1 MLTLRPQRMKRVQLG
16 LLKDDAP
23 RAALLLAHYGSF
35 APELTEI
42 VPASLPE
49 LPGEGYRRTCQAAR
63 TRLERILA
71 HFDLAPPVMSEAPL
85 LPVTEDQLSELGAWL
100 KEVWMGCSQAQER
113 VCRLREEHRRTGQ
126 LLQSLERFKNIDID
140 LTRLH
145 EKGTLLDVRVG
156 TLPEANLQRFEEALR
171 LAGYMAIRFFA
182 GEGLVHLVIAGA
194 TDQAGEIERVL
205 QAANWHAADV
215 PGEFRGKPA
224 EVRADLTKRM
234 LRLDRQAVEEGRQRL
249 AQGALPEF
257 RGRLLEAAQ
266 TLLRAAPY
274 EQLSGL
280 MRGRGDL
287 LAVSGWVPESGLRHL
302 QQDLEK
308 HLPGR
313 FVLSARD
320 PRAGEHL
327 EVPSLVSHQRWLRPF
342 AALVLNYGVPRYDE
356 IDPTVPFAASFILM
370 FGMMFGDVGQGVVI
384 ALAGLVLSRRLGQY
398 GPLVTAVGVSSS
410 LFGLLYGSVFGYER
424 IFPALWVS
432 PLSNPMLMLRVALG
446 WGVGFIVLAT
456 LLTIY
461 NRLLEGRRRDALLD
475 SHGAAGLA
483 AYLGLLAGAWRLL
496 TTGRL
501 GIAIPVVVCVGLGA
515 MIKHSWEENAQ
526 GAFVERALI
535 ALVEAYEAIM
545 AYISNTL
552 SFLRLAAFSLNHVAL
567 SIAIF
572 TLAGMLHAGGYWVTV
587 VLGNVSI
594 LVLEGAIVAIQAIR
608 LEYYE
613 GFSRFFSGDGRPFR
627 PLTLGSEAGMA
638 LQDR

>member
-1 MLTLRPQRMKRVQLG
+1 MLTLRPQRMKRVELG
-16 LLKDDAP
+16 LLKADAP
-23 RAALLLAHYGSF
+23 RAALLLADYGSF

-49 LPGEGYRRTCQAAR
+49 LPGESYRQAYQAAR
-63 TRLERILA
+63 TRLDRILA
-71 HFDLAPPVMSEAPL
+71 HFDIPIPVASAARL
-85 LPVTEDQLSELGAWL
+85 LPVTEEQLSEFGAWL
-100 KEVWMGCSQAQER
+100 KDVWTRCSGAEER
-113 VCRLREEHRRTGQ
+113 VRKLREERRRTEQ
-126 LLQSLERFKNIDID
+126 LLQGLERFKNIDID

-145 EKGTLLDVRVG
+145 AKGALLDVRVG
-156 TLPEANLQRFEEALR
+156 ALPEANLQRFEEALR
-171 LAGYMAIRFFA
+171 LAGYVAIRFFA
-182 GEGLVHLVIAGA
+182 GEGLVHLIIAGA
-194 TDQAGEIERVL
+194 MGQAGQIERVL

-215 PGEFRGKPA
+215 PVEFRGKPV
-224 EVRADLTKRM
+224 EVRADLTERM
-234 LRLDRQAVEEGRQRL
+234 LRLDRQVAEEDRQRL

-257 RGRLLEAAQ
+257 RGRLLEVAQ
-266 TLLRAAPY
+266 ALLRAAPY
-274 EQLSGL
+274 VQLSGL

-287 LAVSGWVPESGLRHL
+287 VAVSGWVPESGLRHL

-308 HLPGR
+308 YLPGR

-320 PRAGEHL
+320 PRVDEHL
-327 EVPSLVSHQRWLRPF
+327 KVPSLVSHQRWLRPF

-370 FGMMFGDVGQGVVI
+370 FGMMFGDVGQGIVI
-384 ALAGLVLSRRLGQY
+384 ALAGLIFSRRLGKY

-446 WGVGFIVLAT
+446 WGIGFIVLAT
-456 LLTIY
+456 LLTIC
-461 NRLLEGRRRDALLD
+461 NRLLEGRRRDALLG
-475 SHGAAGLA
+475 SHGAAGLV

-496 TTGRL
+496 TTGRV
-501 GIAIPVVVCVGLGA
+501 GIAIPVIVCAGLGA
-515 MIKHSWEENAQ
+515 IINDSWERNAR
-526 GAFVERALI
+526 GAFGERALI

-572 TLAGMLHAGGYWVTV
+572 TLADMLHAGGYWVTV
-587 VLGNVSI
+587 VLGNVFI

-627 PLTLGSEAGMA
+627 PLTLGGDTGMA